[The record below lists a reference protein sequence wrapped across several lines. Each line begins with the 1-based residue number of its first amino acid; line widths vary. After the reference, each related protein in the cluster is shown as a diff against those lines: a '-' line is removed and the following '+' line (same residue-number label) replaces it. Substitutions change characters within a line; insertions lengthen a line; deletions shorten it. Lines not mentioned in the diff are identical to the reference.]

1 MGIHICKIKKM
12 TNRPVVSVYN
22 HEDGKELESGVAMP
36 DVFSTPIR
44 NDIVHYIHS
53 RLAKNRRQGHAVFYK
68 AGAEHSAESW
78 GTGRAVARIPRIS
91 GSGTSRSGQATFG
104 NMCRKAR
111 MFAPLKIW
119 RKWHAK
125 ANNTQRRHAV
135 ASALAATACTPLVM
149 ARGHHVDNVP
159 ELPLVLDSGVG
170 KQESTSDLLS
180 TLNKFGGADELLK
193 VKRSKKIRTG
203 VGKYRNSRYV
213 MRKGPLNVHRLNI
226 LQLAPGGH
234 LGRFTI
240 FTKDALDEL
249 NSVFGTYA
257 SPSDEKKGYTL
268 ARPVMSCADLS
279 RIINSDQVQ
288 AKLRDIKHSVRAHD
302 KAKKNPLKNKALMLR
317 LNPYAN
323 KAAELRKKDEE
334 ARHKKRAAALKAKR
348 SKAGR
353 KDKAGRTKLY
363 HTLQGELKQSYK
375 DAEDL
380 IAEDEKAGNYVPGD
394 TSEEEEDDE

>member
-1 MGIHICKIKKM
+1 MG
-12 TNRPVVSVYN
+12 
-22 HEDGKELESGVAMP
+22 
-36 DVFSTPIR
+36 PIR
-44 NDIVHYIHS
+44 NDLVHFVHS
-53 RLAKNRRQGHAVFYK
+53 SLAKNRRQGHAVFWK

-91 GSGTSRSGQATFG
+91 GSGTSRSGKAT
-104 NMCRKAR
+104 

-125 ANNTQRRHAV
+125 ANITQRRHAV

-149 ARGHHVDNVP
+149 ARGHHVDAVP
-159 ELPLVLDSGVG
+159 ELPLVVDSGIA
-170 KQESTSDLLS
+170 KQDTTSKLLA
-180 TLNKFGGADELLK
+180 TLSNFGVADELMK
-193 VKRSKKIRTG
+193 VKKSKKIRSG

-213 MRKGPLNVHRLNI
+213 MRKGPLIIHTDATKGVKQATRNLPGVETCNVHRLNI

-302 KAKKNPLKNKALMLR
+302 KAKKNPLKNKAIMLR
-317 LNPYAN
+317 LNPYAQ
-323 KAAELRKKDEE
+323 KAAELRSKAEE
-334 ARHKKRAAALKAKR
+334 ERHKKRAAAIKAKR
-348 SKAGR
+348 SKAG
-353 KDKAGRTKLY
+353 KKEKATRTKLY
-363 HTLQGELKQSYK
+363 HTLKDELKQAYR

-394 TSEEEEDDE
+394 TSEEEDDDAE